1 MSPLLERPGRFLAAL
16 EALAFWPPWIG
27 LALTLS
33 LAWEGCAAQ
42 PVLGGAVTAVALAGL
57 VAFIAL
63 SPSFLP
69 HHARRGSG
77 FWMGHAAFALFG
89 LAVGVRWYGWQ
100 DLVMLASATIALAA
114 ALVTAAIAWRVE
126 RLPSGPLCVDADG
139 VRLETADATYLLG
152 SLPPGCD
159 EGDVLTLLELR
170 DEESAGDG
178 PYRRGR
184 SVLHATRSWR
194 VDGAELSSQLRERA
208 TGLLAW
214 AMASALWAL
223 V

>member
-1 MSPLLERPGRFLAAL
+1 MSPLLERPGRYLAAL
-16 EALAFWPPWIG
+16 EALAFWPPWVG

-33 LAWEGCAAQ
+33 LVWEGCAAQ
-42 PVLGGAVTAVALAGL
+42 PMVGGIMTAVALAGFA
-57 VAFIAL
+57 AFVAL

-69 HHARRGSG
+69 HHARRGAG

-100 DLVMLASATIALAA
+100 DLVMLGSSTVALG
-114 ALVTAAIAWRVE
+114 AAIATAALAWRIE
-126 RLPSGPLCVDADG
+126 RLPSGPLSVDADG
-139 VRLETADATYLLG
+139 VRLETASATYVLG
-152 SLPPGCD
+152 SLPAGCE

-170 DEESAGDG
+170 DEESEGEG

-194 VDGAELSSQLRERA
+194 VDGAELALQLRERA